1 MGRIIGAVVVGY
13 LVMALLIFG
22 TFTLAYLAMGAD
34 GAFKPSS
41 YDATPLWLVTSFA
54 LGLLAAVAAGF
65 VCASI
70 AKGTKAPAILAGA
83 VLVLGLFVCAIPVL
97 TARMANPPKVRS
109 SEVGNM
115 DAMMNAEQPAWVA
128 LLNPFVGAA
137 GTLLGARFK
146 RRAPVA

>member
-13 LVMALLIFG
+13 VVMALLIFG

-41 YDATPLWLVTSFA
+41 YDATPLWLATSFA
-54 LGLLAAVAAGF
+54 LGLLAAVVAGF

-83 VLVLGLFVCAIPVL
+83 VLVLGLLMAIPVL
-97 TARMANPPKVRS
+97 TARIANSPKVRS

-115 DAMMNAEQPAWVA
+115 DAMMDAEQPAWVA

-137 GTLLGARFK
+137 GTLLGASFK
-146 RRAPVA
+146 RRGRTA